1 MPLSRHGDWRIGHR
15 LLLLARPYW
24 PHLALLFLLTL
35 LAAPLQLLVPL
46 PLKIAVDSV
55 LGSHPLRG
63 VLASLVP
70 AALAHSKSTLLLAAA
85 GMMIAIALLT
95 QLHALGTW
103 WLQSWVG
110 ERLVFDFRA
119 RLFAQAQRLSLA
131 YHDSRGVSDSTYRIQ
146 YDAVS
151 PQNLAITGTIP
162 LATSALAVV
171 GMIIVL
177 ARLDL
182 RLALVAVAVCPV
194 LFVLS
199 HTFGGQ
205 VRRRSR
211 EVKRLDSSTM
221 SMVHEALAAARVVKS
236 FGREEHEHR
245 RFLHR
250 AGERFRGQLGIAAQQ
265 GWFDLLV
272 GLTISAGGAAVLLV
286 GTQDVLAGRLT
297 LGGLLVGV
305 TYLGQIYPSL
315 RTLSKKITDI
325 QSGLASA
332 ERAFQ
337 LLDETPEVTER
348 QNPRPLKRAKGRV
361 EFRDVS
367 FAFDGAH
374 PVLRNVSFVAE
385 PGTWLGIQGRTGAGK
400 TTLVSLL
407 NRFYDPSAGAILLDG
422 IDLREYKLAD
432 LRNQFGIVLQDTV
445 LFATTLAENI
455 AYGRPDATHEEI
467 VAAASDAAI
476 HEFITS
482 LPDGYESQVGERG
495 MKLSG
500 GERQRIALA
509 RAFLKDAP
517 ILILDEPTSAVDAET
532 EAVVL
537 RALDRLMRGRT
548 TFMVTHH
555 TELFEWCDAR
565 LELEH
570 GRVVPE
576 VEPSLGAQ

>member
-1 MPLSRHGDWRIGHR
+1 MVSVHGGPRWTRGAGNRLAAAALGPPARRPLARDRARAGRALRRARHVDERFGLPSGGPAAGAAHREPASPPADGAALGPDRHGAFTLAPPCPGGRRRSPRQERLLLVRPLARVERAAGGVAGNSSPGRGGGRAARRVGGLGSRGARRVPRQRAAPHGDRGTRCERPARAAAPAAARVAAGRGADARVYAARRSRRARSELARRRVPRRHRPAPRPADGARVRGRGRGRRHGDAARGGGRALMPLSRHGDWRIGHR
-15 LLLLARPYW
+15 LLLLARPFW

-63 VLASLVP
+63 VLARLVP

-236 FGREEHEHR
+236 FGREEHE
-245 RFLHR
+245 
-250 AGERFRGQLGIAAQQ
+250 
-265 GWFDLLV
+265 
-272 GLTISAGGAAVLLV
+272 
-286 GTQDVLAGRLT
+286 
-297 LGGLLVGV
+297 
-305 TYLGQIYPSL
+305 
-315 RTLSKKITDI
+315 
-325 QSGLASA
+325 
-332 ERAFQ
+332 
-337 LLDETPEVTER
+337 
-348 QNPRPLKRAKGRV
+348 
-361 EFRDVS
+361 
-367 FAFDGAH
+367 
-374 PVLRNVSFVAE
+374 
-385 PGTWLGIQGRTGAGK
+385 
-400 TTLVSLL
+400 
-407 NRFYDPSAGAILLDG
+407 
-422 IDLREYKLAD
+422 
-432 LRNQFGIVLQDTV
+432 
-445 LFATTLAENI
+445 
-455 AYGRPDATHEEI
+455 
-467 VAAASDAAI
+467 
-476 HEFITS
+476 
-482 LPDGYESQVGERG
+482 
-495 MKLSG
+495 
-500 GERQRIALA
+500 
-509 RAFLKDAP
+509 
-517 ILILDEPTSAVDAET
+517 
-532 EAVVL
+532 
-537 RALDRLMRGRT
+537 ALDHRSEE
-548 TFMVTHH
+548 H
-555 TELFEWCDAR
+555 TPALQA
-565 LELEH
+565 
-570 GRVVPE
+570 P
-576 VEPSLGAQ
+576 